1 MRYLLLVIILAGL
14 LLGAGCTGQ
23 GPVPPAPQPTPTGTA
38 PPTIP
43 LTTGGTTAPADAT
56 VSATQPTTTP
66 GPEWKAD
73 GAISAGE
80 YDGEATLSDGR
91 MTVYWKNDGDILYMG
106 LWGQVTGW
114 VAIGFEPAT
123 AMKDADMILGY
134 VSGGKTIV
142 LDQYATGTFGPHP
155 SDTELGGT
163 SDILDAGGSESG
175 GVTVI
180 EFSRKL
186 NTGDRFDKELTPG
199 KTVRFIWSMA
209 DSDSPTVQHNIGRGS
224 GQFVL

>member
-1 MRYLLLVIILAGL
+1 MRYLLLMIILAGL

-23 GPVPPAPQPTPTGTA
+23 GPVPPVLPTTPTATV

-43 LTTGGTTAPADAT
+43 ATTPGTTAPVETTAT
-56 VSATQPTTTP
+56 ATLPTATP
-66 GPEWKAD
+66 GPEWNAD
-73 GAISAGE
+73 GTISAGE
-80 YDGEATLSDGR
+80 YDGEVTLSDGR
-91 MTVYWKNDGDILYMG
+91 MVVYWKTDSDMLYMG

-114 VAIGFEPAT
+114 VAIGFEPTT

-134 VSGGKTIV
+134 VDDGKSAV
-142 LDQYATGTFGPHP
+142 FDQYATGTFGPHP

-199 KTVRFIWSMA
+199 NTVRFIWSMA
-209 DSDSPTVQHNIGRGS
+209 DSDSPTVQHNVARGS
-224 GQFVL
+224 GQLVL